1 MERGNRI
8 GIGTDVAG
16 GYNCSMFHSARMTVV
31 ASQALQQRQLNDTKT
46 KGSSILDYRHAFY
59 LNTLGGAEALNIHDR
74 IGTLKVGMEFD
85 AIIISADVTNSPV
98 QIFDSDS
105 VFDIFQKLVVLGDDR
120 NIRRVFVQG
129 RDVTVI

>member
-1 MERGNRI
+1 M
-8 GIGTDVAG
+8 
-16 GYNCSMFHSARMTVV
+16 
-31 ASQALQQRQLNDTKT
+31 
-46 KGSSILDYRHAFY
+46 
-59 LNTLGGAEALNIHDR
+59 GGAEALNIHDR

-85 AIIISADVTNSPV
+85 AIIVSANVTNSPV

-129 RDVTVI
+129 RDVTVM